1 MKTEAAA
8 ADEKDRRLR
17 PPTSSSSEPVSP
29 PSPSKMISRRRR
41 RPTEDFHAAAR
52 IILLLH
58 CVLAPPSC
66 LGLKQ
71 SHYVHWNSS
80 NPIFRIDNTDHII
93 DVNGGN
99 QPWEYD
105 QVNIICPLYQRGT
118 LPDEMETYIIYSVN
132 KEEYDSCRI
141 MSPNPR
147 VIAQCTKPHQLM
159 YFTITFR
166 SFTPTPNGME
176 FHPGKD
182 YYFISTS
189 AHGDLHRR
197 LGGKCSTHNMKVQF
211 KVANNN
217 HETGKSSGSSLTDDA
232 PPDKSLSAPPRA
244 VNIPRPPPSAS
255 TSTTEKSPP
264 SRPRN
269 VYGYREKLP
278 RYTYGDLSS
287 LESEDD
293 YYDYQYRPHK
303 KSGGSFRHS
312 GGARPHPNDVIK
324 HEASRM
330 AAASAAAPLARTAS
344 SSAVALVLW
353 CLAARFSVTC
363 AALS

>member
-1 MKTEAAA
+1 MTAAGEEDCRRRHPEPPLPRSA
-8 ADEKDRRLR
+8 AFKM
-17 PPTSSSSEPVSP
+17 SSA
-29 PSPSKMISRRRR
+29 RRRR
-41 RPTEDFHAAAR
+41 RRTSDRPRHATIATTTC
-52 IILLLH
+52 IILLLP
-58 CVLAPPSC
+58 CIFAQGC

-93 DVNGGN
+93 DVNSGN

-118 LPDEMETYIIYSVN
+118 LPDKMETYIIYSVD

-147 VIAQCTKPHQLM
+147 VIAQCTKPHELM

-176 FHPGKD
+176 FRPGKD

-217 HETGKSSGSSLTDDA
+217 HETKTKA
-232 PPDKSLSAPPRA
+232 RAPDKSLSPPPRA
-244 VNIPRPPPSAS
+244 VNVPRPAPSAAS
-255 TSTTEKSPP
+255 TSTTTTETA
-264 SRPRN
+264 PRRS
-269 VYGYREKLP
+269 VFGHHREKLP
-278 RYTYGDLSS
+278 RYTYGDLSLQS
-287 LESEDD
+287 ESED

-303 KSGGSFRHS
+303 KAFDSRRP
-312 GGARPHPNDVIK
+312 APHPNDVIK

-330 AAASAAAPLARTAS
+330 AAAAAAAPPQRTVAESWRLLA
-344 SSAVALVLW
+344 
-353 CLAARFSVTC
+353 CLAVTR
-363 AALS
+363 AALLLLSSL

>member
-1 MKTEAAA
+1 MTTTE
-8 ADEKDRRLR
+8 DERDQRLR
-17 PPTSSSSEPVSP
+17 PTSSSPSP
-29 PSPSKMISRRRR
+29 PLPLPSQGRRWWR
-41 RPTEDFHAAAR
+41 RPSADFLAAAR
-52 IILLLH
+52 IILLL
-58 CVLAPPSC
+58 LPSC

-118 LPDEMETYIIYSVN
+118 LPDEMETYIIYSVD

-147 VIAQCTKPHQLM
+147 VIAQCTKPHELM

-217 HETGKSSGSSLTDDA
+217 HEMETGNSRSD
-232 PPDKSLSAPPRA
+232 DKSLSSPPRA
-244 VNIPRPPPSAS
+244 VNFPRPEAAAASSTS
-255 TSTTEKSPP
+255 TSTTEKSPH
-264 SRPRN
+264 PRN
-269 VYGYREKLP
+269 MYGYREKLP

-287 LESEDD
+287 LETEDD

-303 KSGGSFRHS
+303 KSSVFK
-312 GGARPHPNDVIK
+312 PHPNDVIK

-330 AAASAAAPLARTAS
+330 AATAAAAAPARSVSIA
-344 SSAVALVLW
+344 LW
-353 CLAARFSVTC
+353 CLVAVTRV
-363 AALS
+363 ALSQ

>member
-1 MKTEAAA
+1 MTAE
-8 ADEKDRRLR
+8 DEKDQRLRPSSSPPPTPTPPLPSPGARRRLR
-17 PPTSSSSEPVSP
+17 PAS
-29 PSPSKMISRRRR
+29 
-41 RPTEDFHAAAR
+41 DLHAAAAC
-52 IILLLH
+52 IILLL
-58 CVLAPPSC
+58 LPSSF
-66 LGLKQ
+66 GLKQ

-244 VNIPRPPPSAS
+244 VNIPRPAPSAS

-330 AAASAAAPLARTAS
+330 AAASAAAAPARTAS

>member
-1 MKTEAAA
+1 M
-8 ADEKDRRLR
+8 DL
-17 PPTSSSSEPVSP
+17 
-29 PSPSKMISRRRR
+29 
-41 RPTEDFHAAAR
+41 HAATC
-52 IILLLH
+52 IILFLQ
-58 CVLAPPSC
+58 CILAPLPSC

-93 DVNGGN
+93 DVNSGN

-141 MSPNPR
+141 MSPHPR
-147 VIAQCTKPHQLM
+147 VIAQCTKPHELM

-211 KVANNN
+211 KVANND
-217 HETGKSSGSSLTDDA
+217 HETGTSSSSRPAL
-232 PPDKSLSAPPRA
+232 PDKSLSAPPRA
-244 VNIPRPPPSAS
+244 VNIPRPAGRPAS
-255 TSTTEKSPP
+255 TSSTTEKSPP
-264 SRPRN
+264 SPRRN
-269 VYGYREKLP
+269 FYGYREKLP

-287 LESEDD
+287 LEAEDDD

-303 KSGGSFRHS
+303 KKVGPFRPA
-312 GGARPHPNDVIK
+312 GAPRPHPNDVIK

-330 AAASAAAPLARTAS
+330 SAAAAASGPARTVSLA
-344 SSAVALVLW
+344 AVVLW
-353 CLAARFSVTC
+353 CLVARFSVTR

>member
-1 MKTEAAA
+1 MTPRMTAE
-8 ADEKDRRLR
+8 DEKDQRLR
-17 PPTSSSSEPVSP
+17 PSSP
-29 PSPSKMISRRRR
+29 PPPTPPLPSPGARRRW
-41 RPTEDFHAAAR
+41 RPASDLHAAAC
-52 IILLLH
+52 IILLL
-58 CVLAPPSC
+58 LPSSF
-66 LGLKQ
+66 GLKQ

-93 DVNGGN
+93 DVNSGN

-118 LPDEMETYIIYSVN
+118 LPEEMETYIIYSVN

-147 VIAQCTKPHQLM
+147 VIAQCTKPHELM

-217 HETGKSSGSSLTDDA
+217 HETGKTDDV
-232 PPDKSLSAPPRA
+232 PPDKSISAPPRA
-244 VNIPRPPPSAS
+244 VNIPRPAVASSTS
-255 TSTTEKSPP
+255 TSTTERSA
-264 SRPRN
+264 RPRD

-287 LESEDD
+287 LGSEDD
-293 YYDYQYRPHK
+293 YYDYQHYRPHK
-303 KSGGSFRHS
+303 KHAGGGFGGGSGNARP
-312 GGARPHPNDVIK
+312 RPHPNDVIK

-330 AAASAAAPLARTAS
+330 AAAADAPARTVS
-344 SSAVALVLW
+344 CVLL
-353 CLAARFSVTC
+353 CLAVTC
-363 AALS
+363 AAILS